1 MIAAV
6 PRTASSVRRDETCSL
21 LHMAIHNPPLA
32 VLNQTVRS
40 ELGSFFLEAQYDAT
54 VRCVVFESGKRS
66 FCAGADLR

>member
-1 MIAAV
+1 
-6 PRTASSVRRDETCSL
+6 
-21 LHMAIHNPPLA
+21 MAIHNPPLA